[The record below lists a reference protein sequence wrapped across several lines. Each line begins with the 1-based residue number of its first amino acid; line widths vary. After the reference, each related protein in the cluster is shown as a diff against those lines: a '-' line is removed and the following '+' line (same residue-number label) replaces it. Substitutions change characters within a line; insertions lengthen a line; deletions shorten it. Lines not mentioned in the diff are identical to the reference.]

1 MARFTRD
8 DIRHGRAADVDS
20 STGSGVQ
27 EPGPVRHLV
36 IFPALV
42 IGAGRPVVGGGAGL
56 SLARPAGDV

>member
-42 IGAGRPVVGGGAGL
+42 IGAGRPVVGGGAAALVG
-56 SLARPAGDV
+56 PAGG